1 MHELAITESVLRTAV
16 PKAEESGAKKILEI
30 RLSIGE
36 LSGVIPEYVQYYF
49 DIISKGTIAEGAK
62 IVAETLPV
70 SIRCSD
76 CGYEGGISRKD
87 RCCPACRSVQFR
99 ITGGQEFYVDS
110 LLAE

>member
-16 PKAEESGAKKILEI
+16 PKAEESGAKRILEI

-49 DIISKGTIAEGAK
+49 DLISKGTIAEGAK
-62 IVAETLPV
+62 IVAKELPV
-70 SIRCSD
+70 TIRCQS
-76 CGYEGGISRKD
+76 CGYEGAVSRKD
-87 RCCPACRSVQFR
+87 RCCPVCESIQFR